1 MAEYGKKCSD
11 SQSVLKVELKKI
23 SDRSDVRVTPRFWI
37 LPEGIKSCHLL
48 RCEFTEM
55 CKSRFG
61 EGRS

>member
-11 SQSVLKVELKKI
+11 SQSVLKVELKKF
-23 SDRSDVRVTPRFWI
+23 SDRSAVRVTPKVLDLTRRN
-37 LPEGIKSCHLL
+37 KSCHLL

-61 EGRS
+61 GGRS